1 MLGAAF
7 QMDELIAD
15 FVAESREMLE
25 ALGGE
30 IVAWEANPDDR
41 ARLDSIFRFV
51 HTVKGNCGF
60 FEFPRLEALSHAAE
74 DALAD
79 VRAGRR
85 QPDGALVSAVLAV
98 IDRIGE
104 MIAAIE
110 SGAEM
115 PEGDDGALIEALEPG
130 AEGASVPAATAVAE
144 QSKGAAPRTIRLSV
158 ELLDRVMSTV
168 SDMVLARNE
177 LARRLRESPTDVPVG
192 GAFER
197 LSTIIAEM
205 RDAITRTR
213 MQRIE
218 NLFVALPRMVRD
230 LSAELGK
237 QVLVDIEGGDV
248 ELDREMIEMIRDPL
262 THIIRNAVDHGIE
275 MPAERLKAGKREI
288 GILSVSARQSGNQ
301 ILIDIHDDGRG
312 IDGARLVE
320 NAVAAGTLAKKDAAK
335 LTPREQ
341 LALVFEAGLSTAREV
356 TAISGRGVGMDVVRS
371 NVERIGGIVEV
382 DSVPGQGTRMTL
394 RVPLTLTIIPALTV
408 SIGSQHFA
416 IPRAAI
422 VEIVRANGESV
433 TLDRLGGAGVATIR
447 GRRVPE
453 VALADVLGLQSE
465 VPDEERNLVVLR
477 PAGGDVY
484 ALAVDRIHDHEELV
498 VKPAAPAVMATGL
511 YAGTTLADDGSPI
524 LLFDPAGLAEV
535 GGVRLESQERAA
547 RVADGPAQVADKSV
561 EVLLFRGLDGARRAL
576 RLAIVDRIEEVP
588 LTAIKHGAG
597 QLRVQLGESILPLA
611 GVNGDLPQIS
621 RRKGDEPNE
630 KVRVF
635 RLNDGVNEIGYA
647 FRDVVDLSAIE
658 HDVIPADNPAEVSGV
673 TLIAGEPAE
682 LIDAHWL
689 FSNHLGVAARAPSDQ
704 PLCRLPSSDPWMQHM
719 LRPIVEAVGYRVVG
733 DDHEGD
739 ADLVIATEADAATAK
754 GACKIV
760 LRSDP
765 DAAGEKDDTIYRY
778 DRAGLLMALKAA
790 GPGSG
795 TVKKRAGRSK

>member
-1 MLGAAF
+1 
-7 QMDELIAD
+7 MDDLIAD

-30 IVAWEANPDDR
+30 IVAWEADPDDR

-85 QPDGALVSAVLAV
+85 QADGPMVSAVLAI

-104 MIAAIE
+104 MIGAID
-110 SGAEM
+110 SGEEM
-115 PEGDDGALIEALEPG
+115 PAGDDSALIEALEPG
-130 AEGASVPAATAVAE
+130 AEGAAAPVIAAVAE
-144 QSKGAAPRTIRLSV
+144 ANGRSAAPRTIRLSV

-177 LARRLRESPTDVPVG
+177 LARRLREAPTDVPVD

-197 LSTIIAEM
+197 LSSIIAEM

-275 MPAERLKAGKREI
+275 SPAERLKTGKREI
-288 GILSVSARQSGNQ
+288 GILAVSARQSGNQ

-312 IDGARLVE
+312 IDGKKLV
-320 NAVAAGTLAKKDAAK
+320 AKALDVGVLEKDDAAK
-335 LTPREQ
+335 LSPREQ
-341 LALVFEAGLSTAREV
+341 LALIFEAGLSTAKEV

-371 NVERIGGIVEV
+371 NVERIGGIVEI
-382 DSVPGQGTRMTL
+382 DSVPGEGTRMTL

-416 IPRAAI
+416 IPRTAI

-447 GRRVPE
+447 GKRVPE
-453 VALADVLGLQSE
+453 VALADVLGLESSIPE
-465 VPDEERNLVVLR
+465 EERNLVVLR

-535 GGVRLESQERAA
+535 GGVKLEAQERAV
-547 RVADGPAQVADKSV
+547 RVADGPTAAAAQAVS
-561 EVLLFRGLDGARRAL
+561 VLLFRGLDGARRAL
-576 RLAIVDRIEEVP
+576 RLAVVDRIEEVP
-588 LTAIKHGAG
+588 ASAVNPGAG
-597 QLRVQLGESILPLA
+597 QLRVQLGEAILPLA
-611 GVNGDLPQIS
+611 GVNGDLPE
-621 RRKGDEPNE
+621 D

-635 RLNDGVNEIGYA
+635 RVNDGTHEIGYA
-647 FRDVVDLSAIE
+647 FREVIDLSLIE
-658 HDVIPADNPAEVSGV
+658 SDVIAADNPGEISGV
-673 TLIAGEPAE
+673 TLIGGEPAE
-682 LIDAHWL
+682 LVDAHWL
-689 FSNHLGVAARAPSDQ
+689 FANHLGIAAGSSAEQ
-704 PLCRLPSSDPWMQHM
+704 PLCRLPGDDPWMQNM

-733 DDHEGD
+733 DEHEGD
-739 ADLVIATEADAATAK
+739 ADLVIAAQGAADAAKA
-754 GACKIV
+754 ACKIV
-760 LRSDP
+760 LRADP
-765 DAAGEKDDTIYRY
+765 DAADDADASIYRY
-778 DRAGLLMALKAA
+778 DRAGLLMALKSA
-790 GPGSG
+790 GAGSG
-795 TVKKRAGRSK
+795 KAKKRAGRGK

>member
-1 MLGAAF
+1 
-7 QMDELIAD
+7 MDDLIAD
-15 FVAESREMLE
+15 FVAECREMLE

-30 IVAWEANPDDR
+30 IVAWEAEPDDR

-85 QPDGALVSAVLAV
+85 HPDGPLVSAVLAI

-110 SGAEM
+110 AGEDM
-115 PEGDDGALIEALEPG
+115 PAGDDSALIDALAPG
-130 AEGASVPAATAVAE
+130 AEHAAAPVVAIAEGQGKAS
-144 QSKGAAPRTIRLSV
+144 AAPRTIRLSV

-177 LARRLRESPTDVPVG
+177 LARRLRESPTDVSVD

-197 LSTIIAEM
+197 LSAIIADM

-218 NLFVALPRMVRD
+218 NLFVGLPRMVRD

-275 MPAERLKAGKREI
+275 KPADRLKAGKREI
-288 GILSVSARQSGNQ
+288 GILAVAARQSGNQ

-312 IDGARLVE
+312 IDGAKLVE
-320 NAVAAGTLAKKDAAK
+320 KAISAGILDKADAAL

-341 LALVFEAGLSTAREV
+341 LALIFEAGLSTAKQV
-356 TAISGRGVGMDVVRS
+356 TSISGRGVGMDVVRS

-382 DSVPGQGTRMTL
+382 DSKLGEGTRMTL

-408 SIGSQHFA
+408 SIAGQHFA

-422 VEIVRANGESV
+422 DEIVRANGESV
-433 TLDRLGGAGVATIR
+433 TLEHVGGAGVATIR

-453 VALADVLGLQSE
+453 VSLAEILGLNSE
-465 VPDEERNLVVLR
+465 VAEKDRTLVVLR

-484 ALAVDRIHDHEELV
+484 ALSVDRIHDHEELV
-498 VKPAAPAVMATGL
+498 VKPAAPAVMVTGL

-524 LLFDPAGLAEV
+524 LLFDPAGLAQV
-535 GGVRLESQERAA
+535 GGVKLEVQERTA
-547 RVADGPAQVADKSV
+547 RIAEGPAAAVSRDTP
-561 EVLLFRGLDGARRAL
+561 VLLFRGLDGGRRAL
-576 RLAIVDRIEEVP
+576 RLAVVDRIEEVP
-588 LTAIKHGAG
+588 ASAIREAAG
-597 QLRVQLGESILPLA
+597 QLRVQVGEAILPLA
-611 GVNGDLPQIS
+611 GAPGANP
-621 RRKGDEPNE
+621 GDE
-630 KVRVF
+630 KTRLF
-635 RLNDGVNEIGYA
+635 RLNDGVHEIGYA
-647 FRDVVDLSAIE
+647 FAEVIDFATIDN
-658 HDVIPADNPAEVSGV
+658 DVIHAERPGEVSGV
-673 TLIAGEPAE
+673 SLINGEPAE
-682 LIDAHWL
+682 LVDAHWL
-689 FSNHLGVAARAPSDQ
+689 FAHHVGVAARTSEQ
-704 PLCRLPSSDPWMQHM
+704 LVCRLPSDDPWMQNM
-719 LRPIVEAVGYRVVG
+719 LRPIVEAAGYCVVG
-733 DDHEGD
+733 DGHDGH
-739 ADLVIATEADAATAK
+739 ADLVIASQGAEIDGELAKKTIWLRTEPEASGK
-754 GACKIV
+754 
-760 LRSDP
+760 
-765 DAAGEKDDTIYRY
+765 KDDSIYRY
-778 DRAGLLMALKAA
+778 DRAGLLMALK
-790 GPGSG
+790 S
-795 TVKKRAGRSK
+795 AGRGK

>member
-1 MLGAAF
+1 
-7 QMDELIAD
+7 MDDLIAD
-15 FVAESREMLE
+15 FVAECREMLE

-30 IVAWEANPDDR
+30 IVAWEAQPDDR

-60 FEFPRLEALSHAAE
+60 FDFPRLEALSHAAE

-79 VRAGRR
+79 VRANRR
-85 QPDGALVSAVLAV
+85 SADPALVSAVLAI

-104 MIAAIE
+104 MVGAIE
-110 SGAEM
+110 AGEDFPA
-115 PEGDDGALIEALEPG
+115 GDDSSLIEALAPG
-130 AEGASVPAATAVAE
+130 AEGPAAPVAAALAE
-144 QSKGAAPRTIRLSV
+144 GKGATAAPRTIRLSV
-158 ELLDRVMSTV
+158 ELLDRVMSGV

-177 LARRLRESPTDVPVG
+177 LARRLRETATDVTVD

-197 LSTIIAEM
+197 LSGIIAEM

-275 MPAERLKAGKREI
+275 TPAERIKAGKREI
-288 GILSVSARQSGNQ
+288 GLLCVSARQSGNQ
-301 ILIDIHDDGRG
+301 ILIDIADDGRG
-312 IDGARLVE
+312 IDGKKLVE
-320 NAVAAGTLAKKDAAK
+320 KAIASGTIDKAGAALLA
-335 LTPREQ
+335 PREQ
-341 LALVFEAGLSTAREV
+341 LALIFEAGLSTAKAV

-382 DSVPGQGTRMTL
+382 DSTPGQGTRMTL

-408 SIGSQHFA
+408 SVGNQHFA
-416 IPRAAI
+416 IPRSAI
-422 VEIVRANGESV
+422 EEIVRVNGGSV
-433 TLDRLGGAGVATIR
+433 TLDSVGGAGVATIR

-453 VALADVLGLQSE
+453 VSLASVLGLDSD
-465 VPDEERNLVVLR
+465 VADADGSLIVLR

-524 LLFDPAGLAEV
+524 LLFDPAGVAQV
-535 GGVRLESQERAA
+535 GGVRLEAQERTA
-547 RVADGPAQVADKSV
+547 RIAETEITTTARDNS
-561 EVLLFRGLDGARRAL
+561 VLLFRGLDGGRRAL
-576 RLAIVDRIEEVP
+576 RLAIVDRIEEVERK
-588 LTAIKHGAG
+588 AIRKAAG
-597 QLRVQLGESILPLA
+597 QLRVQLGETILPLA
-611 GVNGDLPQIS
+611 GAEALE
-621 RRKGDEPNE
+621 KGED

-635 RLNDGVNEIGYA
+635 RLNDGTHEIGYA
-647 FRDVVDLSAIE
+647 FREVIDLMAME
-658 HDVIPADNPAEVSGV
+658 NALIPADNPGAVSGV
-673 TLIAGEPAE
+673 TLIGGEPAE

-689 FSNHLGVAARAPSDQ
+689 FAHHLGAAARPAVQ
-704 PLCRLPSSDPWMQHM
+704 AVCRLPSDDPWMQNM
-719 LRPIVEAVGYRVVG
+719 LRPIVEAAGYLVIG
-733 DDHEGD
+733 ETDELIP
-739 ADLVIATEADAATAK
+739 DLVIAMADQPVADVDAART
-754 GACKIV
+754 IV
-760 LRSDP
+760 LTSDP
-765 DAAGEKDDTIYRY
+765 EAANDQNIYRY
-778 DRAGLLMALKAA
+778 DRAGLLMALKTAAA
-790 GPGSG
+790 GSG
-795 TVKKRAGRSK
+795 PKKRARRGK